1 MAQTARSTRKPV
13 GSSPRVAT
21 PFKPAGAKPIPI
33 AQAGN
38 VAAQEPATGQAA
50 EPPRLP
56 ETTPAPAVAEP
67 ASPQEKVAARLP
79 NQTAGGATEGNAT
92 EGLVSENEANP
103 GNQQAALPPAPAP
116 ALPPAIAQLVF
127 APETAALSA
136 EAKATLKDLAARFPA
151 HDENVRLQ
159 LIAYASGEGMSASK
173 ARRLSLARALSVR
186 EYLIANG
193 IEGTRMDVRA
203 LGDEAGGSPG
213 GSPAN
218 RVDIAM
224 IKR

>member
-1 MAQTARSTRKPV
+1 
-13 GSSPRVAT
+13 
-21 PFKPAGAKPIPI
+21 
-33 AQAGN
+33 
-38 VAAQEPATGQAA
+38 
-50 EPPRLP
+50 
-56 ETTPAPAVAEP
+56 
-67 ASPQEKVAARLP
+67 
-79 NQTAGGATEGNAT
+79 
-92 EGLVSENEANP
+92 
-103 GNQQAALPPAPAP
+103 
-116 ALPPAIAQLVF
+116 LVF

-203 LGDEAGGSPG
+203 LGDEAGRLPNGSPA